1 MEDQSDQESQS
12 KTRKRR
18 IPKAC
23 GACRQSKVK
32 CDGQRPC
39 SRCRSLRKTCN
50 FVERPK
56 DENELKIELLEKKI
70 ASLTERLAASSAN
83 APPFPQ
89 QQQFQTVLP
98 ITAPHS
104 GSSTHTSP
112 VNHIYPSVPRQ
123 QSSTAGSPVVSIQ
136 PPGAV
141 AGRKRKRSHFE
152 VGELS
157 VPDFIDVG
165 LITHDE
171 ATAYHAAFFS
181 GCDRFVPVFDPQYDT
196 LDSVR
201 ARNSLLFA
209 AICSVG
215 CRVVAGADSRQWHV
229 LSFHTQR
236 MLNAAITTPGQSS
249 LETVQAL
256 LVRACYVTERSLLI
270 SIATR
275 MAYELGLQEAYD
287 TMSARCVS
295 GGRAIPS
302 AGGETVDDDATLMRR
317 ARTWLYLL
325 VMGHIL
331 HVDAGGLP
339 TFRFRGAARRCRI
352 LLESPL
358 STDMDLYL
366 FSQVEL
372 NVLRL
377 TIYDT
382 LSKCATVDDE
392 DMMDLVRD
400 ARIDIGVWFDDWSRI
415 YERRGPRVPWLAPNL
430 AVQRCWAESMAL
442 CRAVRASGVENVDAM
457 SPSHRTIL
465 LMAKDALQQHLDI
478 ILAEPREYLAGLRYA
493 MDFVWAKNAF
503 CFLLLL
509 KLSVLLPENGD
520 QQSNRGLVEK
530 GRILMAELHQAN
542 GGGSGNR
549 SEGARTTASG
559 LYLRLVKVSIEKYSQ
574 VLQGGAAPAI
584 TQPVGES
591 NQQEASPGQ
600 RPGQNELESFVPEEF
615 VFEWDFPGLTLF
627 SSPITEAGWFDDF
640 LAGALDMG
648 DDVYGMGWASVDFS
662 V

>member
-1 MEDQSDQESQS
+1 MSRH
-12 KTRKRR
+12 RKLLEG
-18 IPKAC
+18 INADLSP
-23 GACRQSKVK
+23 S
-32 CDGQRPC
+32 
-39 SRCRSLRKTCN
+39 
-50 FVERPK
+50 
-56 DENELKIELLEKKI
+56 KIELLEKEI
-70 ASLTERLAASSAN
+70 ASLHEQLLASQTTN
-83 APPFPQ
+83 APPAFPQ
-89 QQQFQTVLP
+89 QQHLQPALP

-104 GSSTHTSP
+104 GSSAHTSP
-112 VNHIYPSVPRQ
+112 VNTIYPSIGRQ
-123 QSSTAGSPVVSIQ
+123 QSSTAGSPIVSLQ
-136 PPGAV
+136 AQAAV
-141 AGRKRKRSHFE
+141 AGQKRKRSHFE
-152 VGELS
+152 VTGLS
-157 VPDFIDVG
+157 VPDFIDAG
-165 LITHDE
+165 LLTSDD

-181 GCDRFVPVFDPQYDT
+181 GCDRFVPVFDPQHDT
-196 LDSVR
+196 MEGVR
-201 ARNSLLFA
+201 ARSSLLFA

-236 MLNAAITTPGQSS
+236 MLNAAITTPGKSS
-249 LETVQAL
+249 FETVQAL

-275 MAYELGLQEAYD
+275 MAFELGLQEAYD
-287 TMSARCVS
+287 TMSARCVA
-295 GGRAIPS
+295 GGRAVPPV
-302 AGGETVDDDATLMRR
+302 GGDSFDDDATLMRR

-339 TFRFRGAARRCRI
+339 TFRFRGAARRSRI

-372 NVLRL
+372 NALRL

-382 LSKCATVDDE
+382 LSKCSSLDDE

-415 YERRGPRVPWLAPNL
+415 YERRGPCVPWLAPNL

-478 ILAEPREYLAGLRYA
+478 ILAEPRDYLAGLRYA

-530 GRILMAELHQAN
+530 GRILMAELHRAN
-542 GGGSGNR
+542 GSGSTGNR

-559 LYLRLVKVSIEKYSQ
+559 LYLRLVRVSIDKYSQ
-574 VLQGGAAPAI
+574 VLQGGAVSDTAQQGGGAN
-584 TQPVGES
+584 QPD
-591 NQQEASPGQ
+591 ASPEQ
-600 RPGQNELESFVPEEF
+600 RAGQNELESFVPEEF

-640 LAGALDMG
+640 LAGTLDMG

>member
-1 MEDQSDQESQS
+1 M
-12 KTRKRR
+12 
-18 IPKAC
+18 
-23 GACRQSKVK
+23 
-32 CDGQRPC
+32 
-39 SRCRSLRKTCN
+39 
-50 FVERPK
+50 
-56 DENELKIELLEKKI
+56 
-70 ASLTERLAASSAN
+70 
-83 APPFPQ
+83 
-89 QQQFQTVLP
+89 
-98 ITAPHS
+98 
-104 GSSTHTSP
+104 
-112 VNHIYPSVPRQ
+112 
-123 QSSTAGSPVVSIQ
+123 
-136 PPGAV
+136 
-141 AGRKRKRSHFE
+141 
-152 VGELS
+152 
-157 VPDFIDVG
+157 PDFIDAG
-165 LITHDE
+165 LLTHDE
-171 ATAYHAAFFS
+171 AITYHAAFFS
-181 GCDRFVPVFDPQYDT
+181 GCDRFVPVFDPRHDS
-196 LDSVR
+196 LDSIR
-201 ARNSLLFA
+201 ARSSLLFA

-215 CRVVAGADSRQWHV
+215 CRVVAGADSRHWHV

-236 MLNAAITTPGQSS
+236 MLNAAITTPGRAT

-275 MAYELGLQEAYD
+275 MAFEMGLQEAYD
-287 TMSARCVS
+287 TMSARCVA
-295 GGRAIPS
+295 GDRALPS
-302 AGGETVDDDATLMRR
+302 VGDGLDDDAMLMRK

-331 HVDAGGLP
+331 HVDAGDLP
-339 TFRFRGAARRCRI
+339 TFRFRGAARRSRI

-372 NVLRL
+372 NALRL
-377 TIYDT
+377 TIYDA
-382 LSKCATVDDE
+382 LSKCAGVDDD
-392 DMMDLVRD
+392 DMMAMVGD
-400 ARIDIGVWFDDWSRI
+400 ARIDIGVWYDDWTRI
-415 YERRGPRVPWLAPNL
+415 YERRGSSSSSGSNLPWLAPNL

-457 SPSHRTIL
+457 SAAHRTIL

-530 GRILMAELHQAN
+530 GRALMAELQNAN
-542 GGGSGNR
+542 GGSGR
-549 SEGARTTASG
+549 GEGARTTASG
-559 LYLRLVKVSIEKYSQ
+559 LYLRLVRVSIEKYSQ
-574 VLQGGAAPAI
+574 VLQGGAATAPRPTDAAF
-584 TQPVGES
+584 
-591 NQQEASPGQ
+591 QQDASPEQ
-600 RPGQNELESFVPEEF
+600 RPGQNELELFVPEEF

-640 LAGALDMG
+640 LAGTLDTG
-648 DDVYGMGWASVDFS
+648 DDAYGMGWASVDFS